1 MKFRRSTSNL
11 WAYAALA
18 LTTAMVSTSVNAN
31 IITMNGYNGAGDTVS
46 CVQGCA
52 GFVGPYPAGDISLS
66 LTEADEYPQAG
77 NPTGELARLNE
88 LLALF
93 DPARTPVAN
102 VNKIDVAGNG
112 FSTSLQY
119 FSIKQ
124 ANDLFYFENTSGG
137 TVTVA
142 LQGLT
147 ENYSHWTEYGPAVS
161 QVPVPAAIWLFGTAL
176 VGFIGV
182 SRRRV
187 VA

>member
-1 MKFRRSTSNL
+1 MKLARSAWSFAL
-11 WAYAALA
+11 LLALA
-18 LTTAMVSTSVNAN
+18 STGASAN
-31 IITMNGYNGAGDTVS
+31 LITMNGYNGAGDTVS
-46 CVQGCA
+46 CDSECF

-66 LTEADEYPQAG
+66 ITEADAYPQAG
-77 NPTGELARLNE
+77 NPAGELARLNE

-93 DPARTPVAN
+93 DPARTPVGN

-124 ANDLFYFENTSGG
+124 ANDLFFFENTSGG
-137 TVTVA
+137 TVTVS
-142 LQGLT
+142 LEGNT
-147 ENYSHWTEYGPAVS
+147 ENYSHWTEYGPSVS
-161 QVPVPAAIWLFGTAL
+161 EVPVPAALWLFGTAL

-182 SRRRV
+182 SRRRN

>member
-1 MKFRRSTSNL
+1 MKLYRSPSSL

-18 LTTAMVSTSVNAN
+18 LITGMVSTGASAN

-52 GFVGPYPAGDISLS
+52 GFVGPYPGGVISLS

-77 NPTGELARLNE
+77 NPAGELARLNE

-93 DPARTPVAN
+93 NPVRTPVAN

-112 FSTSLQY
+112 FTTSLQY

-124 ANDLFYFENTSGG
+124 ATDLFYFENTSGG
-137 TVTVA
+137 ALTVS
-142 LQGLT
+142 LQGST

-176 VGFIGV
+176 FGFVGM
-182 SRRRV
+182 SRRRK